1 MTHPVTRG
9 HARMKVTMENNNDS
23 NSSASETSESFVVRM
38 WQEDPGEWRGTV
50 RHVQSQAQ
58 LGFTR
63 VEQATRFIQE
73 HSTGVE
79 TRAAA
84 KSTAKAAA
92 VHLDLRMSRRTTRML
107 AFALAI
113 IILSIVGLVAAAQG
127 NVSQLLG
134 FGH

>member
-1 MTHPVTRG
+1 MV
-9 HARMKVTMENNNDS
+9 ENNNDS
-23 NSSASETSESFVVRM
+23 NISASETSESFVVRM

-63 VEQATRFIQE
+63 VEQAAHFIQA

-79 TRAAA
+79 PRAAA
-84 KSTAKAAA
+84 LKAAKPAA
-92 VHLDLRMSRRTTRML
+92 VRFDFGASRRTTRML

-113 IILSIVGLVAAAQG
+113 IILSILGLAAVAQG
-127 NVSQLLG
+127 NVGQLLG

>member
-1 MTHPVTRG
+1 MTHPLTRE
-9 HARMKVTMENNNDS
+9 HVRILVMMENNNDS

-50 RHVQSQAQ
+50 RHVQSQTQ

-63 VEQATRFIQE
+63 VEQATRFIQQ

-79 TRAAA
+79 TVAQMKSAA
-84 KSTAKAAA
+84 KAPAFNLSLS
-92 VHLDLRMSRRTTRML
+92 HRTTRMV

-113 IILSIVGLVAAAQG
+113 ILLSILGLAAVSQG
-127 NVSQLLG
+127 NVVQLLG